1 MTKNLKIIGIIL
13 LAFSLVGGI
22 TSMKMK
28 KTARNAS
35 KIKIIN
41 KSNWAI
47 DNIYFSPTDKAS
59 WGADILGSDEVLE
72 PNESITVLVDCATWD
87 VKFVAEDDAEC
98 IVEDLDICEEEGSW
112 TIDDLGCD

>member
-1 MTKNLKIIGIIL
+1 MKKNMRIIGTVL
-13 LAFSLVGGI
+13 LAFVLMGGF

-28 KTARNAS
+28 KTTMNAS

-41 KSNWAI
+41 KSNWDI
-47 DNIYFSPTDKAS
+47 DNIYFSPTDKAV

-72 PNESITVLVDCATWD
+72 PGESITVLVDCAAWD

-98 IVEDLDICEEEGSW
+98 IVEDLDICEEEGAW

>member
-1 MTKNLKIIGIIL
+1 MKTNLKIIAVVL
-13 LAFSLVGGI
+13 FAFAVIGGF

-28 KTARNAS
+28 KTTMNAS

-41 KSNWAI
+41 KSTWAI
-47 DNIYFSPTDKAS
+47 DHIYFSPTDKAT

-72 PNESITVLVDCATWD
+72 PGESVTVLVDCATWD
-87 VKFVAEDDAEC
+87 VRFLAQDGAEC
-98 IVEDLDICEEEGSW
+98 ITEDLDICEVEGSW